1 MFFSRVLRVTLEVSP
16 CSRTT
21 PRTRMMMVCHINTD
35 NRQIMPIKELAQLS
49 KRHGVFFLVD
59 GADGPGQLDCNLSEL
74 GFVA

>member
-1 MFFSRVLRVTLEVSP
+1 
-16 CSRTT
+16 
-21 PRTRMMMVCHINTD
+21 MMMVCHINTD